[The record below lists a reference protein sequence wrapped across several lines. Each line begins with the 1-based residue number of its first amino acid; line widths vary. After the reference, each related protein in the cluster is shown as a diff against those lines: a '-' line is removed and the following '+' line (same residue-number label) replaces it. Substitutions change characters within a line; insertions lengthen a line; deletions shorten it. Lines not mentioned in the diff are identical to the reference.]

1 MYIIILYKTIM
12 STGYSHQQWE
22 PVVLNKTNNKTKTTS
37 IVSKTQG
44 SIQGKL
50 IVDDNDDVYRKTT
63 KAFVRE
69 KINELIKIRTNKQLT
84 QVQLCQNLA
93 LPKGTISD
101 VEQGKEVSLGCYNKI
116 QSYITKNRI
125 EESKPESPK

>member
-1 MYIIILYKTIM
+1 M

-22 PVVLNKTNNKTKTTS
+22 PVILNKTSNKSKTTS
-37 IVSKTQG
+37 IVPKTQD

-50 IVDDNDDVYRKTT
+50 IVDDNDDVYRKTS

-93 LPKGTISD
+93 LQKGTITD
-101 VEQGKEVSLGCYNKI
+101 VEQGKEVSLGSYNKI
-116 QSYITKNRI
+116 QSYISKNRI